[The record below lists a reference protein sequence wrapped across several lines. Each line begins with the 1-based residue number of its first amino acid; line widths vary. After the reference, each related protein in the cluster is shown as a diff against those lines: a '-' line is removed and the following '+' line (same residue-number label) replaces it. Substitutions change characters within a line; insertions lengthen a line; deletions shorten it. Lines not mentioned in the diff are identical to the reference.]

1 MGQYGKNIVTGT
13 CSGEV
18 TNKSGQKKQ
27 STLNTIHQ
35 RRFLVFNHGSGVFA
49 FEFCQQGNMRNQ
61 DRGVLHPVVRRLQ
74 E

>member
-1 MGQYGKNIVTGT
+1 MGQYGKYIVTGT

-35 RRFLVFNHGSGVFA
+35 RRFPVFNLGAA
-49 FEFCQQGNMRNQ
+49 FLYLELVNKAI
-61 DRGVLHPVVRRLQ
+61 
-74 E
+74 